1 MHVFFMC
8 FLWLVGPSL
17 WLLSHGFDVCL
28 YIHILVHSL
37 SPSVT
42 VLLQLIAEFPSLTF
56 VTLYIPFVC
65 IKQSEVNLFMNI
77 RLRPIQM
84 SNDINI
90 THTDDNY
97 YDFFECYVYK
107 MIMFVLHVILL
118 CRVGEGPITTA
129 LVISFFN
136 TEFILLFVLLG
147 SAIQRG
153 LS

>member
-1 MHVFFMC
+1 
-8 FLWLVGPSL
+8 
-17 WLLSHGFDVCL
+17 
-28 YIHILVHSL
+28 
-37 SPSVT
+37 
-42 VLLQLIAEFPSLTF
+42 
-56 VTLYIPFVC
+56 
-65 IKQSEVNLFMNI
+65 
-77 RLRPIQM
+77 M